1 MSQKQVGMLEMVLCA
16 MLWSTSGILI
26 KLIDMNPLCIT
37 GFRSLFAAFTVLIY
51 MLVSKKKF
59 VFNKTSFL
67 TGVILSASFFCIIG
81 ANKYTT
87 AANAV
92 VLQFTNPIFILI
104 ISVLFL
110 KMKISRKDLITLF
123 FVLLGII
130 LSFCED
136 MNGGG
141 LFGNI
146 LGVLTGLFLAL
157 MFIFCGGSGGS
168 EKITGILTGHIIS
181 SVIGLSFLP
190 FTQNTLNSSAV
201 FYLFL
206 LGVFQI
212 GFAYILFSLASGKCS
227 PLACSIIS
235 VIEPLF
241 NPVWVFLFT
250 GELPGP
256 IALTGFA
263 IIVVSISVWSFF
275 GTKTDG

>member
-1 MSQKQVGMLEMVLCA
+1 MSQKSIGMLEMVLCSI
-16 MLWSTSGILI
+16 LWSTSGILI

-37 GFRSLFAAFTVLIY
+37 GFRSLFAAFTVLAY
-51 MLVSKKKF
+51 MLITKKKF

-67 TGVILSASFFCIIG
+67 TGLILSGSFFCVIG
-81 ANKYTT
+81 ANKFTT

-92 VLQFTNPIFILI
+92 VLQYTNPIFILI
-104 ISVLFL
+104 ISVLFF
-110 KMKISRKDLITLF
+110 KMKISRKDIITLV
-123 FVLLGII
+123 FVLLGIV

-146 LGVLTGLFLAL
+146 LGVFSGLFLAL

-168 EKITGILTGHIIS
+168 EKITGILTGHIMS
-181 SVIGLSFLP
+181 SVAGLSFLP
-190 FTQNTLNSSAV
+190 FTENTLSGPTF

-212 GFAYILFSLASGKCS
+212 GLAYILFSLASGKCT

-241 NPVWVFLFT
+241 NPVWVFIFA

-256 IALTGFA
+256 IALAGFG
-263 IIVVSISVWSFF
+263 IILVSISVWSIL
-275 GTKTDG
+275 GTKADA

>member
-1 MSQKQVGMLEMVLCA
+1 MSQKNIGMLQMVLCSI
-16 MLWSTSGILI
+16 LWSTSGILI

-37 GFRSLFAAFTVLIY
+37 GFRSFFAALTVLAY
-51 MLVSKKKF
+51 MLITKKRF
-59 VFNKTSFL
+59 IFNKTSFL
-67 TGVILSASFFCIIG
+67 TGLILSGSFFCIIG

-110 KMKISRKDLITLF
+110 KMKISRKDIITLF
-123 FVLLGII
+123 FVLLGIV

-146 LGVLTGLFLAL
+146 LGIFAGLFLAL
-157 MFIFCGGSGGS
+157 LFIFCGGSGGS

-181 SVIGLSFLP
+181 STIGLSFLP
-190 FTQNTLNSSAV
+190 FTQNTLDYTTF

-212 GFAYILFSLASGKCS
+212 GLAYIFFSLASGKCS

-235 VIEPLF
+235 VIEPVF
-241 NPVWVFLFT
+241 NPVWVFLFA
-250 GELPGP
+250 GEIPGP
-256 IALTGFA
+256 IALCGFA
-263 IIVVSISVWSFF
+263 IIVVSITLWSVI
-275 GTKTDG
+275 GTKEKA